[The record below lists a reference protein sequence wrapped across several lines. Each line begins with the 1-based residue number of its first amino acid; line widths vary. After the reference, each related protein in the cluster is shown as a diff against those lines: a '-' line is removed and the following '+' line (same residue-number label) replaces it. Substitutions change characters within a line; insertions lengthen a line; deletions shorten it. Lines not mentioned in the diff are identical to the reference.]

1 MILRRSSRTEHQ
13 ARIGSALAFVLP
25 IGAQL
30 ALSSS
35 AWAQASSQPAAE
47 QAGNP
52 AAALKQRDQELDA
65 ALARARF
72 R

>member
-1 MILRRSSRTEHQ
+1 MILRRSSQTDPRLVL
-13 ARIGSALAFVLP
+13 GSALAFVLP

-30 ALSSS
+30 APNSS

-47 QAGNP
+47 QAENP